1 MVSKIITR
9 TVLLVSLVSLFTDIA
24 SEMLYPVM
32 PMYLTSIGFSAL
44 LIGILEGIAEATAG
58 LSKGYFGNLSD
69 TMGKRMTFVRW
80 GYSFSAVSKPLL
92 AVFTFPIWVFFART
106 LDRLGK
112 GIRTSAR
119 DALLSDEATKETKAK
134 VFGFH
139 RSLDTAGAAIGPFAA
154 LIFLYFYPE
163 QYKWLFIIAFLP
175 GMIAI
180 LITFLVK
187 EKQKEKKEEKTKVG
201 FLTYL
206 KYWNKATPVYKK
218 LVAGLLVFAFFNSS
232 DAFLLLNLKQSGM
245 SDTQMIGFYIFY
257 NFVYALLSYPLGALA
272 DKLGMKKV
280 IILGLSVFA
289 SVYFFMAF
297 ASTFLI
303 FGILFL
309 FYAVYA
315 ASTESVAKA
324 WISNISDKSE
334 TATAIGFFNSFSS
347 VCTLLASILAG
358 LLWVEFSPKV
368 TFMVSGIGV
377 GLVVLYLL
385 FFVKERKTIENSN
398 LNLK

>member
-1 MVSKIITR
+1 MSSKIITR
-9 TVLLVSLVSLFTDIA
+9 TVLLISLVSLFTDIA

-32 PMYLTSIGFSAL
+32 PVYLSSIGFSAL

-69 TMGKRMTFVRW
+69 HQEKRMPFVRW
-80 GYSFSAVSKPLL
+80 GYTLSAISKPLL
-92 AVFTFPIWVFFART
+92 AVFVFPVWIFFART

-139 RSLDTAGAAIGPFAA
+139 RSLDTVGAAIGPVAA
-154 LIFLYFYPE
+154 LIFLYIYPGKY
-163 QYKWLFIIAFLP
+163 QWLFIIAFFP
-175 GMIAI
+175 GIIAV
-180 LITFLVK
+180 LITFLI
-187 EKQKEKKEEKTKVG
+187 KEKKRENTEVKKGVG

-206 KYWNKATPVYKK
+206 KYWKRSSPLYKR
-218 LVAGLLVFAFFNSS
+218 LIAGLLIFTFFNSS
-232 DAFLLLNLKQSGM
+232 DAFLLLNLKQNGM
-245 SDTQMIGFYIFY
+245 SDTQMIGFCIFY
-257 NFVYALLSYPLGALA
+257 NLVYALLSYPLGVLA

-289 SVYFFMAF
+289 VVYFFMAF
-297 ASTFLI
+297 ANTFLI

-324 WISNISDKSE
+324 WISNISGKNE

-347 VCTLLASILAG
+347 IFTLLASSFAG
-358 LLWVEFSPKV
+358 LIWFEFGPSV
-368 TFMVSGIGV
+368 TFIISGLGV
-377 GLVVLYLL
+377 GMVVLY
-385 FFVKERKTIENSN
+385 FIVFVRENN
-398 LNLK
+398 IP